1 MDLKILASKISE
13 KIKKGDIFTYQPYE
27 DMYGIAREIQKV
39 DVHGGTTLLK
49 WLSETIAERMPMIA
63 GKDIN
68 LGRKMVGLHRRVL
81 KAAAQGGDF
90 DSFLLFLEFNRAPEK
105 KFYPPRRRVLRPSVQ
120 AFQDVNDGKLDLLT
134 VSQPKRTGKALP
146 IDTPVL
152 TPNGYVCIGDL
163 RVGDKVIS
171 ARGNVTTVTGVYPQG
186 RKEVYEIVFSET
198 GKCSGKTVVRCCKD
212 HLWVVR
218 TEEDRAK
225 GTKRVMSTEEIMNGS
240 MKRGHDR
247 HNNFSVDYVL
257 PVEFDEVGE
266 RLLSPYLMGQLI
278 GDGSFRSGV
287 KITTA
292 DAEVVDR
299 IQRELPDTD
308 KLVYIRGY
316 DYRIVKK
323 DDAHNERGYM
333 VKCATANA
341 IQHYGL
347 AGKLAHNKH
356 VPEEY
361 IYTTVE
367 NRLELLRGLF
377 DSDGTVT
384 TNGVEFSTT
393 SERLAK
399 NVVFIV
405 RSLGGRARIA
415 SRMGR
420 YTKDGEHI
428 ETRENY
434 RVYCQFP
441 ASICPF
447 WLKRKAEKFH
457 PARKRLYRFIED
469 VRSTGM
475 YAEMVCISVA
485 DESEQFVITGNMIP
499 THNTTLGLLFV
510 LFRAGQHP
518 ISSSICSGA
527 GNDLVKSFY
536 SGCLDI
542 LSKPDEY
549 LFYEVFPTARLVGTN
564 ADEKTIHLEKKKR
577 FATITCRSI
586 DGALTG
592 STEATPEGV
601 MYIDDMVSDDEE
613 ANSRPRLDKLWD
625 KVRGDLLGRRL
636 EGCPIVA
643 QGTRYSL
650 YDPLGRLQDIAPTM
664 GWRTRVLEIPALDPV
679 TDESNFS
686 VILGGKPMF
695 TTEYYRHEREL
706 VTPFQWASQFQQEP
720 YEAKGLLF
728 PEDSLNR
735 YFELPPDRDP
745 DAIIAIADTA
755 ERGSDST
762 AMGIF
767 KIYGDDVFLDDLV
780 FDDSTPEVTKPQCA
794 KKIVDNKVSVAVFE
808 SNSAGE
814 YYGRDV
820 EAMVKELGGKCSIRL
835 KRTISNKQTRI
846 EYASDGIKAHFYFK
860 DKSMYERN
868 SQYGLF
874 MREVLT
880 YTRSGKVP
888 HDDAVDM
895 LSLAENE
902 IRNLSVVPVKV
913 IQRPF

>member
-1 MDLKILASKISE
+1 MEYKAVAMRIAE
-13 KIKKGDIFTYQPYE
+13 KIKKEAYAYQAYE
-27 DMYGIAREIQKV
+27 DYYGISREIQKS
-39 DVHGGTTLLK
+39 DVQNGTALLK
-49 WLSETIAERMPMIA
+49 WLSDTIFDRMAILVQR
-63 GKDIN
+63 DLD

-81 KAAAQGGDF
+81 RAAAPHDF

-105 KFYPPRRRVLRPSVQ
+105 KFYPPRRKVLRPIVQ

-134 VSQPKRTGKALP
+134 VSQPKRTGK
-146 IDTPVL
+146 
-152 TPNGYVCIGDL
+152 
-163 RVGDKVIS
+163 
-171 ARGNVTTVTGVYPQG
+171 
-186 RKEVYEIVFSET
+186 
-198 GKCSGKTVVRCCKD
+198 
-212 HLWVVR
+212 
-218 TEEDRAK
+218 
-225 GTKRVMSTEEIMNGS
+225 
-240 MKRGHDR
+240 
-247 HNNFSVDYVL
+247 
-257 PVEFDEVGE
+257 
-266 RLLSPYLMGQLI
+266 
-278 GDGSFRSGV
+278 
-287 KITTA
+287 
-292 DAEVVDR
+292 
-299 IQRELPDTD
+299 
-308 KLVYIRGY
+308 
-316 DYRIVKK
+316 
-323 DDAHNERGYM
+323 
-333 VKCATANA
+333 
-341 IQHYGL
+341 
-347 AGKLAHNKH
+347 
-356 VPEEY
+356 
-361 IYTTVE
+361 
-367 NRLELLRGLF
+367 
-377 DSDGTVT
+377 
-384 TNGVEFSTT
+384 
-393 SERLAK
+393 
-399 NVVFIV
+399 
-405 RSLGGRARIA
+405 
-415 SRMGR
+415 
-420 YTKDGEHI
+420 
-428 ETRENY
+428 
-434 RVYCQFP
+434 
-441 ASICPF
+441 
-447 WLKRKAEKFH
+447 
-457 PARKRLYRFIED
+457 
-469 VRSTGM
+469 
-475 YAEMVCISVA
+475 
-485 DESEQFVITGNMIP
+485 
-499 THNTTLGLLFV
+499 TTLGLMFV

-518 ISSSICSGA
+518 NSSSICSGA

-549 LFYEVFPTARLVGTN
+549 LFYEVFPQAKLVGTN

-679 TDESNFS
+679 TDESNFA
-686 VILGGKPMF
+686 VVLNGKPMF
-695 TTEYYRHEREL
+695 TTEYYKHEREL

-735 YFELPPDRDP
+735 YFELPADKEP
-745 DAIIAIADTA
+745 DAVIAIADTA

-835 KRTISNKQTRI
+835 KRTITNKQTRI

-860 DKSMYERN
+860 DKSLYERN
-868 SQYGLF
+868 SQYGMF
-874 MREVLT
+874 MKEVLT

-888 HDDAVDM
+888 HDDSVDM

>member
-1 MDLKILASKISE
+1 MDAREFDRTVGRVVEKIRKNEKDVDSMGHYYYLMKELMGRGDARGLAGMKRLIETLSE
-13 KIKKGDIFTYQPYE
+13 KGLQYRRTDI
-27 DMYGIAREIQKV
+27 GLSRE
-39 DVHGGTTLLK
+39 
-49 WLSETIAERMPMIA
+49 
-63 GKDIN
+63 
-68 LGRKMVGLHRRVL
+68 MVGLRRKAL
-81 KAAAQGGDF
+81 KAAAPVDF
-90 DSFLLFLEFNRAPEK
+90 DSFLLYLELNRDPAK
-105 KFYPPRRRVLRPSVQ
+105 KFYPPRRKVLMPIVQ

-134 VSQPKRTGKALP
+134 VSQPKRTGK
-146 IDTPVL
+146 
-152 TPNGYVCIGDL
+152 
-163 RVGDKVIS
+163 
-171 ARGNVTTVTGVYPQG
+171 
-186 RKEVYEIVFSET
+186 
-198 GKCSGKTVVRCCKD
+198 
-212 HLWVVR
+212 
-218 TEEDRAK
+218 
-225 GTKRVMSTEEIMNGS
+225 
-240 MKRGHDR
+240 
-247 HNNFSVDYVL
+247 
-257 PVEFDEVGE
+257 
-266 RLLSPYLMGQLI
+266 
-278 GDGSFRSGV
+278 
-287 KITTA
+287 
-292 DAEVVDR
+292 
-299 IQRELPDTD
+299 
-308 KLVYIRGY
+308 
-316 DYRIVKK
+316 
-323 DDAHNERGYM
+323 
-333 VKCATANA
+333 
-341 IQHYGL
+341 
-347 AGKLAHNKH
+347 
-356 VPEEY
+356 
-361 IYTTVE
+361 
-367 NRLELLRGLF
+367 
-377 DSDGTVT
+377 
-384 TNGVEFSTT
+384 
-393 SERLAK
+393 
-399 NVVFIV
+399 
-405 RSLGGRARIA
+405 
-415 SRMGR
+415 
-420 YTKDGEHI
+420 
-428 ETRENY
+428 
-434 RVYCQFP
+434 
-441 ASICPF
+441 
-447 WLKRKAEKFH
+447 
-457 PARKRLYRFIED
+457 
-469 VRSTGM
+469 
-475 YAEMVCISVA
+475 
-485 DESEQFVITGNMIP
+485 
-499 THNTTLGLLFV
+499 TTLGLMFV

-518 ISSSICSGA
+518 VGSSICSGA

-549 LFYEVFPTARLVGTN
+549 LFYDVFPTARLVGTN

-679 TDESNFS
+679 TDESNFA
-686 VILGGKPMF
+686 VVLNGKPMF
-695 TTEYYRHEREL
+695 TTEYYQHEREL

-735 YFELPPDRDP
+735 YFELPPDREP
-745 DAIIAIADTA
+745 DAVIAIADTA

-794 KKIVDNKVSVAVFE
+794 KKIVDNKVSVAIFE

-820 EAMVKELGGKCSIRL
+820 EAMVKELGGKCSMRL
-835 KRTISNKQTRI
+835 KRTITNKQTRI

-860 DKSMYERN
+860 DKSLYERN

-874 MREVLT
+874 MREMLT

-902 IRNLSVVPVKV
+902 IRNLSVTPVKV
-913 IQRPF
+913 IARPF

>member
-1 MDLKILASKISE
+1 MDLKILAFRISE

-39 DVHGGTTLLK
+39 DVHGGTALLK
-49 WLSETIAERMPMIA
+49 WLSETIMERMAILV
-63 GKDIN
+63 GKDLD

-105 KFYPPRRRVLRPSVQ
+105 KFYPPRRKVLRPIVQ

-134 VSQPKRTGKALP
+134 VSQPKRTGK
-146 IDTPVL
+146 
-152 TPNGYVCIGDL
+152 
-163 RVGDKVIS
+163 
-171 ARGNVTTVTGVYPQG
+171 
-186 RKEVYEIVFSET
+186 
-198 GKCSGKTVVRCCKD
+198 
-212 HLWVVR
+212 
-218 TEEDRAK
+218 
-225 GTKRVMSTEEIMNGS
+225 
-240 MKRGHDR
+240 
-247 HNNFSVDYVL
+247 
-257 PVEFDEVGE
+257 
-266 RLLSPYLMGQLI
+266 
-278 GDGSFRSGV
+278 
-287 KITTA
+287 
-292 DAEVVDR
+292 
-299 IQRELPDTD
+299 
-308 KLVYIRGY
+308 
-316 DYRIVKK
+316 
-323 DDAHNERGYM
+323 
-333 VKCATANA
+333 
-341 IQHYGL
+341 
-347 AGKLAHNKH
+347 
-356 VPEEY
+356 
-361 IYTTVE
+361 
-367 NRLELLRGLF
+367 
-377 DSDGTVT
+377 
-384 TNGVEFSTT
+384 
-393 SERLAK
+393 
-399 NVVFIV
+399 
-405 RSLGGRARIA
+405 
-415 SRMGR
+415 
-420 YTKDGEHI
+420 
-428 ETRENY
+428 
-434 RVYCQFP
+434 
-441 ASICPF
+441 
-447 WLKRKAEKFH
+447 
-457 PARKRLYRFIED
+457 
-469 VRSTGM
+469 
-475 YAEMVCISVA
+475 
-485 DESEQFVITGNMIP
+485 
-499 THNTTLGLLFV
+499 TTLGLLFV

-549 LFYEVFPTARLVGTN
+549 LFYDVFPTARLVGTN

-794 KKIVDNKVSVAVFE
+794 KKIVENKVSVAVFE